1 MKTMR
6 HIELKR
12 TGAPAFGASV
22 MRGKKRISIPVI
34 AALGLI
40 GVFTA
45 PSHSQA
51 QSQAPDPGSASGGAA
66 QLATMQQYC
75 VGCHNDRA
83 KTGGVSF
90 QGITAATIAQD
101 PDRFEKAV
109 RKLRGRVMPPPGAKQ
124 PDGKAVDSLV
134 AWLEGSLDKVPTQAY
149 ITDQV
154 VLHRLNRK
162 EYENAV
168 RDLLLVDVKGADLLP
183 ADDIAQG
190 YDNIASA
197 LQVSPS
203 FIEQYVLAAH
213 DVALTALGRRD
224 ARAQGWT
231 FHAGSG
237 SQLTHVPGLPLGTR
251 GGILANVD
259 LPADGEY
266 RINIADMANGLWGN
280 QMEYENP
287 VVVTLDGKLV
297 YQTVVGG
304 EEDTKFF
311 DQVMNGAL
319 DRVNARLKNIKFQ
332 ATAGPHKIGV
342 TFRRQSFAQSDDQLE
357 VSVPGG
363 GQDRSYRV
371 NSFQLLGPFEVTG
384 LSSTP
389 SRDRILICNP
399 ATDKA
404 KTPEACAKEIFAAL
418 AKRAYRRPVTSDDI
432 AELMQYYADGVKQ
445 AGSQAESSARFES
458 GIRSGVTGM
467 LASPFF
473 LYRGE
478 RVPAGLKPGEKYAI
492 TDLELASKLSFFLWN
507 SIPDDEL
514 LDLASKN
521 KLSDP
526 ATLDKQVVRM
536 LADPRS
542 KTLASNFV
550 YQWLDM
556 TRLDAVV
563 PDLNVFPY
571 ASGRMDPRQ
580 DFRTELTLFAD
591 SIFREDRS
599 VVDLLRA
606 SHTYLNERL
615 ALQYGIHDVKGDEFR
630 RVELKDSARWGLL
643 GKGAILMAA
652 AYPNRT
658 SPVLRGKFILA
669 DLLGVPPANPPPN
682 VPTLNDK
689 DIGTTKALTV
699 RELMAKHRASPTC
712 SACHAVM
719 DPLGF
724 ALENFDATGMWRD
737 KDRFAGTVIDSAGEL
752 PDGTKINGPDDL
764 RKALLRRPEQFV
776 QTFVENLLTYA
787 IGRTREYY
795 DMPTVRRIVRDT
807 AAKDYKFSAIVQAV
821 VHSEQFKMRRVPQP
835 VQSASSAQDAAGRSV
850 AQVNKIGSK

>member
-1 MKTMR
+1 MTR
-6 HIELKR
+6 HIKN
-12 TGAPAFGASV
+12 SV
-22 MRGKKRISIPVI
+22 PVI
-34 AALGLI
+34 AALGLV

-45 PSHSQA
+45 SRNGQA
-51 QSQAPDPGSASGGAA
+51 QDPADVH
-66 QLATMQQYC
+66 LATIKQYC
-75 VGCHNDRA
+75 SGCHNDKA

-90 QGITAATIAQD
+90 EGFVSTGNPAASIAKD
-101 PDRFEKAV
+101 PELFEKAV

-149 ITDQV
+149 VTDVQ

-168 RDLLLVDVKGADLLP
+168 RDLLLVDVNGAELLP
-183 ADDIAQG
+183 PDDTAQNF
-190 YDNIASA
+190 DNIASA

-203 FIEQYVLAAH
+203 FIEQYVNAARN
-213 DVALTALGRRD
+213 VAVTAMGKGD
-224 ARAQGWT
+224 ARPSGWT
-231 FHAGSG
+231 FRAAPGN
-237 SQLTHVPGLPLGTR
+237 QLTHVPGLPLGTR
-251 GGILANVD
+251 GGILAKVD

-280 QMEYENP
+280 QLEYENP
-287 VVVTLDGKLV
+287 VVVTVDNKIV

-304 EEDTKFF
+304 EEDNKFF

-342 TFRRQSFAQSDDQLE
+342 TFRRQSFAESDDQ
-357 VSVPGG
+357 VQVFAPGG

-371 NSFQLLGPFEVTG
+371 SSFQLLGPFDVKG

-389 SRDRILICNP
+389 SRDRILTCDP
-399 ATDKA
+399 AKDKA
-404 KTPEACAKEIFAAL
+404 KTPEACAKEIFSAL
-418 AKRAYRRPVTSDDI
+418 AKRAYRRPVTKDDI
-432 AELMQYYADGVKQ
+432 AELMPYYADGVKLGGLRSP
-445 AGSQAESSARFES
+445 GSQGESSSSFES
-458 GIRSGVTGM
+458 GIREGITGI

-478 RVPAGLKPGEKYAI
+478 RVPAGLKAGEKYAI

-514 LDLASKN
+514 LDVAIKN

-526 ATLDKQVVRM
+526 ATLDKQVQRM

-550 YQWLDM
+550 FQWLEM
-556 TRLDAVV
+556 TRLDAIV
-563 PDLNVFPY
+563 PDNNVFPY
-571 ASGRMDPRQ
+571 ASGRLDPRQ

-591 SIFREDRS
+591 SIFREDRN

-615 ALQYGIHDVKGDEFR
+615 ALQYGITDVKGDQFR
-630 RVELKDSARWGLL
+630 RVELKDSVRWGLL

-658 SPVLRGKFILA
+658 SPVLRGKFILTYIE
-669 DLLGVPPANPPPN
+669 GVPPANPPPN

-699 RELMAKHRASPTC
+699 RELMAQHRASPTC
-712 SACHAVM
+712 STCHAVM

-737 KDRFAGTVIDSAGEL
+737 KDRYAGTVIDSAGEMA
-752 PDGTKINGPDDL
+752 DGTPLKGPDDL

-787 IGRTREYY
+787 MGRTHEYY

-807 AAKDYKFSAIVQAV
+807 AAKDYKFSAIVEAV
-821 VHSEQFKMRRVPQP
+821 VKSEQFKMRRVPQP
-835 VQSASSAQDAAGRSV
+835 VQSASR
-850 AQVNKIGSK
+850 

>member
-1 MKTMR
+1 MMMR
-6 HIELKR
+6 PIKYW
-12 TGAPAFGASV
+12 
-22 MRGKKRISIPVI
+22 IPLI
-34 AALGLI
+34 AALGVVA
-40 GVFTA
+40 VFTV
-45 PSHSQA
+45 PSASQA
-51 QSQAPDPGSASGGAA
+51 QDSADA
-66 QLATMQQYC
+66 QLATMKQYC
-75 VGCHNDRA
+75 AGCHSDKL

-90 QGITAATIAQD
+90 ESITAATVAQD
-101 PDRFEKAV
+101 PERFEKAV

-134 AWLEGSLDKVPTQAY
+134 AWLEDSLDKVPTQAY
-149 ITDQV
+149 VTDQV

-168 RDLLLVDVKGADLLP
+168 RDLLLVEVNGAELLP
-183 ADDIAQG
+183 QDDVAQG
-190 YDNIASA
+190 FDNIASA

-203 FIEQYVLAAH
+203 FIEQYVSAARN
-213 DVALTALGRRD
+213 VAVQAMGKSD
-224 ARAQGWT
+224 ARATGWT
-231 FHAGSG
+231 FRASSG
-237 SQLTHVPGLPLGTR
+237 NQLTHVPGLPLGTR
-251 GGILANVD
+251 GGVLAKVD

-266 RINIADMANGLWGN
+266 RINIADMAAGLWGN
-280 QMEYENP
+280 QLEYENP
-287 VVVTLDGKLV
+287 VVVTLDNKVV
-297 YQTVVGG
+297 YETVVGG
-304 EEDTKFF
+304 EEDNKFF

-342 TFRRQSFAQSDDQLE
+342 TFRRQSFAESDDQIQMF
-357 VSVPGG
+357 SPGG

-371 NSFQLLGPFEVTG
+371 SSFQLLGPFDVKG
-384 LSSTP
+384 LSATP
-389 SRDRILICNP
+389 SRDRILTCNP
-399 ATDKA
+399 AKDKT
-404 KTPEACAKEIFAAL
+404 KTPEACAKEIFSTL
-418 AKRAYRRPVTSDDI
+418 AKRAYRRPVTNDDI
-432 AELMQYYADGVKQ
+432 TDLMQYYADGVKQ
-445 AGSQAESSARFES
+445 GGFEG
-458 GIRSGVTGM
+458 GIRAGITGT

-514 LDLASKN
+514 LDLAIKN
-521 KLSDP
+521 KLSDS

-550 YQWLDM
+550 FQWLDM

-563 PDLNVFPY
+563 PDNDVFPY
-571 ASGRMDPRQ
+571 ASGRLDPRQ

-591 SIFREDRS
+591 SIFREDRN

-606 SHTYLNERL
+606 NHTYLNERL
-615 ALQYGIHDVKGDEFR
+615 ALQYGITDVKGDQFR

-658 SPVLRGKFILA
+658 SPVLRGKFILTNI
-669 DLLGVPPANPPPN
+669 LGVPPANPPPG
-682 VPTLNDK
+682 VPALNDK

-712 SACHAVM
+712 SSCHAVM

-776 QTFVENLLTYA
+776 QGFVENLLTYA
-787 IGRTREYY
+787 MGRTHEYY
-795 DMPTVRRIVRDT
+795 DMPTVRKIVRDA
-807 AAKDYKFSAIVQAV
+807 AAKDYKVSAIVQAV
-821 VHSEQFKMRRVPQP
+821 VKSEQFKMRRAPQP
-835 VQSASSAQDAAGRSV
+835 VQSASR
-850 AQVNKIGSK
+850 

>member
-1 MKTMR
+1 MKSSLR
-6 HIELKR
+6 YVKN
-12 TGAPAFGASV
+12 
-22 MRGKKRISIPVI
+22 SIPLI
-34 AALGLI
+34 AVAGLV
-40 GVFTA
+40 GAFTA
-45 PSHSQA
+45 SRAVKA
-51 QSQAPDPGSASGGAA
+51 QDAGDAR
-66 QLATMQQYC
+66 LATVKQYC
-75 VGCHNDRA
+75 VVCHNDRL
-83 KTGGVSF
+83 KTGGASF
-90 QGITAATIAQD
+90 EGITAASITQN
-101 PDRFEKAV
+101 PELFEKAV

-134 AWLEGSLDKVPTQAY
+134 AFLEDSLDKLPNQAH

-162 EYENAV
+162 EYANAV
-168 RDLLLVDVKGADLLP
+168 RDLLSVEVNGAELLP
-183 ADDIAQG
+183 PDDTAQG
-190 YDNIASA
+190 FDNIASA
-197 LQVSPS
+197 LQVSPT
-203 FIEQYVLAAH
+203 FIEQYVTAARN
-213 DVALTALGRRD
+213 VASLALGKRD
-224 ARAQGWT
+224 SRAQGWT

-237 SQLTHVPGLPLGTR
+237 NQLTHVPGLPLGTR

-266 RINIADMANGLWGN
+266 RINIADMATHIWGN
-280 QMEYENP
+280 GMEYENP
-287 VVVTLDGKLV
+287 LVVTLDNKVV
-297 YQTVVGG
+297 YQTVIGG
-304 EEDTKFF
+304 EEDMKLY
-311 DQVMNGAL
+311 DQVQNGAL

-342 TFRRQSFAQSDDQLE
+342 TFRRQSFAESDDELQMFA
-357 VSVPGG
+357 PGG

-371 NSFQLLGPFEVTG
+371 SSFQLLGPFDVTG

-389 SRDRILICNP
+389 SRNRILTCNP
-399 ATDKA
+399 AKDKG
-404 KTPEACAKEIFAAL
+404 KTPEACAKEILSAL
-418 AKRAYRRPVTSDDI
+418 ARRAYRRPLTNDDVVEI
-432 AELMQYYADGVKQ
+432 MKYYADGSKE
-445 AGSQAESSARFES
+445 GGFES
-458 GIRSGVTGM
+458 GIRAGVTGI

-514 LDLASKN
+514 LDLAARN

-526 ATLDKQVVRM
+526 ATLDRQVKRM
-536 LADPRS
+536 LADRRS
-542 KTLASNFV
+542 TTLANNFV
-550 YQWLDM
+550 FQWLDM
-556 TRLDAVV
+556 KRLDDVI
-563 PDLNVFPY
+563 PNNDVFPY

-606 SHTYLNERL
+606 SHTYLNERI
-615 ALQYGIHDVKGDEFR
+615 ALHYGITGVKGDEFR
-630 RVELKDSARWGLL
+630 RVELKDSTRWGLL

-669 DLLGVPPANPPPN
+669 NIEGVPPANPPPN

-699 RELMAKHRASPTC
+699 RQLMAKHRASPAC
-712 SACHAVM
+712 SSCHTIM

-737 KDRFAGTVIDSAGEL
+737 KDRFAGTAIDSAGEL

-764 RKALLRRPEQFV
+764 RNALLRRPEQFV

-787 IGRTREYY
+787 IGRTHEYY
-795 DMPTVRRIVRDT
+795 DMPTVRQIVRDT
-807 AAKDYKFSAIVQAV
+807 AAKDYQFSAIVEAV
-821 VHSEQFKMRRVPQP
+821 VKSDQFRMRRVPQA
-835 VQSASSAQDAAGRSV
+835 VQSARR
-850 AQVNKIGSK
+850 

>member
-1 MKTMR
+1 MTMR
-6 HIELKR
+6 YIKN
-12 TGAPAFGASV
+12 
-22 MRGKKRISIPVI
+22 SIPLV
-34 AALGLI
+34 AAIGLI
-40 GVFTA
+40 GVFNV
-45 PSHSQA
+45 PSA
-51 QSQAPDPGSASGGAA
+51 SQAPSPADV
-66 QLATMQQYC
+66 QLATVKQYC
-75 VGCHNDRA
+75 TGCHSDKL

-90 QGITAATIAQD
+90 EGIISSGNPAASIAQD
-101 PDRFEKAV
+101 PDLFEKAV

-134 AWLEGSLDKVPTQAY
+134 AWLEDSLDKVPTQAY
-149 ITDQV
+149 VTDQV
-154 VLHRLNRK
+154 VLHRLNRQ
-162 EYENAV
+162 EYANAV
-168 RDLLLVDVKGADLLP
+168 RDLLLVEVNGAELLP
-183 ADDIAQG
+183 QDDVAQG
-190 YDNIASA
+190 FDNIASA

-203 FIEQYVLAAH
+203 FIEQYVSAARN
-213 DVALTALGRRD
+213 VAVEAMGKRD

-231 FHAGSG
+231 FRPTPG

-251 GGILANVD
+251 GGILAKVD

-266 RINIADMANGLWGN
+266 HINIADMAGHIWGN
-280 QMEYENP
+280 GMEYENP
-287 VVVTLDGKLV
+287 LVVTVDNKIV

-304 EEDTKFF
+304 EEDNKLY
-311 DQVMNGAL
+311 DQVQNGAIDKL
-319 DRVNARLKNIKFQ
+319 NARLKNIKFET
-332 ATAGPHKIGV
+332 TAGPHKIGV
-342 TFRRQSFAQSDDQLE
+342 TFRRQSFAESDDQLQINT
-357 VSVPGG
+357 PGG
-363 GQDRSYRV
+363 GQDRLYRV
-371 NSFQLLGPFEVTG
+371 NSFQLLGPFDVKG

-389 SRDRILICNP
+389 SRDRILTCNP
-399 ATDKA
+399 DKDKT
-404 KTPEACAKEIFAAL
+404 KTPEACAKEIFSTL
-418 AKRAYRRPVTSDDI
+418 ARRAYRRPVTNDDI
-432 AELMQYYADGVKQ
+432 AELMQYYADGLKKGGLRSP
-445 AGSQAESSARFES
+445 GSQGESSSAFES
-458 GIRSGVTGM
+458 GIREGVTGM

-478 RVPAGLKPGEKYAI
+478 RVPTGLKPGAKYSI

-514 LDLASKN
+514 LDLAIKN

-550 YQWLDM
+550 FQWLDM

-563 PDLNVFPY
+563 PDNDVFPY

-591 SIFREDRS
+591 SIFREDRN

-615 ALQYGIHDVKGDEFR
+615 ALQYGITDVKGDEFR

-669 DLLGVPPANPPPN
+669 DILGVPPANPPPN

-712 SACHAVM
+712 SSCHSVM

-737 KDRFAGTVIDSAGEL
+737 KDRFANVVIDSAGEL

-776 QTFVENLLTYA
+776 QTLVENLLTYSM
-787 IGRTREYY
+787 GRTEAYY
-795 DMPTVRRIVRDT
+795 DMPTVRKIVRDT

-821 VHSEQFKMRRVPQP
+821 VNSEQFKMRRAPQP
-835 VQSASSAQDAAGRSV
+835 VQSASR
-850 AQVNKIGSK
+850 

>member
-1 MKTMR
+1 MTTMR
-6 HIELKR
+6 H
-12 TGAPAFGASV
+12 T
-22 MRGKKRISIPVI
+22 KKSIPLIAVI
-34 AALGLI
+34 SLI

-45 PSHSQA
+45 PPASQA
-51 QSQAPDPGSASGGAA
+51 QDSADA
-66 QLATMQQYC
+66 QLATIKQYC
-75 VGCHNDRA
+75 SGCHNNKA
-83 KTGGVSF
+83 KTGGVTF
-90 QGITAATIAQD
+90 EGITAASIATD
-101 PDRFEKAV
+101 PELFEKAV

-134 AWLEGSLDKVPTQAY
+134 AWLEDSLDKVPNQAHV
-149 ITDQV
+149 TDQV
-154 VLHRLNRK
+154 VLHRLNRT
-162 EYENAV
+162 EYQNAV
-168 RDLLLVDVKGADLLP
+168 RDLLLVEVNAAELLP
-183 ADDIAQG
+183 PDDTAQG
-190 YDNIASA
+190 FDNIASA

-203 FIEQYVLAAH
+203 FIEQYVLAARN
-213 DVALTALGRRD
+213 VALTALGKRD
-224 ARAQGWT
+224 VHPQGWT
-231 FHAGSG
+231 FRAAPGN
-237 SQLTHVPGLPLGTR
+237 QLTHVPGLPLGTR
-251 GGILANVD
+251 GGILAKVD

-280 QMEYENP
+280 QLEYENP
-287 VVVTLDGKLV
+287 VVVTVDNKVV
-297 YQTVVGG
+297 YQTVIGG

-342 TFRRQSFAQSDDQLE
+342 TFRRQSFAESDDQLQMFA
-357 VSVPGG
+357 PGG

-371 NSFQLLGPFEVTG
+371 SSFQLLGPFDVTG

-389 SRDRILICNP
+389 SRDRILTCNP
-399 ATDKA
+399 ANDKT
-404 KTPEACAKEIFAAL
+404 KTPEACAKEIFPAL
-418 AKRAYRRPVTSDDI
+418 AKRAYRRPVTNDDI
-432 AELMQYYADGVKQ
+432 AELIEYYADGVKQ
-445 AGSQAESSARFES
+445 GGFES
-458 GIRSGVTGM
+458 GIRSGITGM

-478 RVPAGLKPGEKYAI
+478 RVPVALKAGEKYAI

-514 LDLASKN
+514 LAVAIKN

-526 ATLDKQVVRM
+526 ATLDKQIQRM

-550 YQWLDM
+550 FQWLEM
-556 TRLDAVV
+556 KRLDDVV
-563 PDLNVFPY
+563 PDNDVFPS
-571 ASGRMDPRQ
+571 ASGRLDPRQ
-580 DFRTELTLFAD
+580 DFRAELTLFAD
-591 SIFREDRS
+591 SIFREDRN

-615 ALQYGIHDVKGDEFR
+615 ALQYGITDVKGDHFR

-658 SPVLRGKFILA
+658 SPVLRGRFILQY
-669 DLLGVPPANPPPN
+669 LEGVPPANPPPN
-682 VPTLNDK
+682 VPTLDDK

-699 RELMAKHRASPTC
+699 RQLMARHRASPTC
-712 SACHAVM
+712 SSCHSIM

-737 KDRFAGTVIDSAGEL
+737 KDRFAGTAIDSAGEL

-764 RKALLRRPEQFV
+764 RNALLRRPDQFV
-776 QTFVENLLTYA
+776 QTFVEGLLTYA
-787 IGRTREYY
+787 MGRTREYY
-795 DMPTVRRIVRDT
+795 DMPTVRKIVRDT
-807 AAKDYKFSAIVQAV
+807 RTSDYKFSAIVQAV
-821 VHSEQFKMRRVPQP
+821 VKSEQFKMRRVPQP
-835 VQSASSAQDAAGRSV
+835 ALSAS
-850 AQVNKIGSK
+850 NK